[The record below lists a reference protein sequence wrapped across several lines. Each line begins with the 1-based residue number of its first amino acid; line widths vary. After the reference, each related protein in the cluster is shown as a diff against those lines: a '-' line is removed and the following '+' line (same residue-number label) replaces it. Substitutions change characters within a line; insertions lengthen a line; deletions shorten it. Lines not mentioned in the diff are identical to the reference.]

1 MKEVVFHP
9 METNTS
15 IRKTPQNF
23 KGLEL
28 KVSWHQ
34 QSIKIFTIH
43 TKRLEICDLPNE
55 DFKIAVL
62 NDSLCY
68 RKCSKKIKQ
77 KHENNKQMNSKK
89 WTKLEV

>member
-1 MKEVVFHP
+1 
-9 METNTS
+9 MENNTS
-15 IRKTPQNF
+15 IRKTSQNF
-23 KGLEL
+23 KGHEL
-28 KVSWHQ
+28 KISWHQ

-62 NDSLCY
+62 NDSLCC
-68 RKCSKKIKQ
+68 RKCSEIIEQ
-77 KHENNKQMNSKK
+77 KHENNKQMKIKK